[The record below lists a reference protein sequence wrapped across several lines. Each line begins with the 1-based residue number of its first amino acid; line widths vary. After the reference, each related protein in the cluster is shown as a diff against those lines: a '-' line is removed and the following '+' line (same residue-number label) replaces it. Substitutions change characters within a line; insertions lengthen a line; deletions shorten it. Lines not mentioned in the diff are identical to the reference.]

1 MHLIY
6 VSRFHSHYSF
16 SFSLVSF
23 SFSFSSSLQWIKIPF
38 IWRSQ
43 RHNEI
48 NDRMDSAW
56 RYIPIGRQLGECM
69 GWHLQQSILAGDAA
83 EQWLRNTTSHVS
95 SKCCPSIFIHKA
107 HRWMRRKCRSERNYA
122 DGFCVC
128 TPQFG
133 IIFYVKTWLL
143 RVPNFGVIVDEIVFF
158 LQPPRRL
165 RHLSSSNTYAIVKN
179 SLARLHSE

>member
-16 SFSLVSF
+16 SFSLV

-83 EQWLRNTTSHVS
+83 EQWLRNTASHVS

-143 RVPNFGVIVDEIVFF
+143 RNCACPTSVWLWTRSCSFCS
-158 LQPPRRL
+158 
-165 RHLSSSNTYAIVKN
+165 HLEDSDICR
-179 SLARLHSE
+179 ARTHMQ